1 MIQVLAI
8 LIIGPVLGILVDKKG
23 PLLILKIVSIITI
36 IPGIFLAF
44 FMDNTFVFISY
55 FVLYILNLTGIM
67 VSFNPFIME
76 VYGIQESVI
85 LGGIINGFSKSADV
99 ITTVSAFAFSIV

>member
-1 MIQVLAI
+1 MVNTGRTFGALIGINGNALQFAGMIQVLAV
-8 LIIGPVLGILVDKKG
+8 LIIGPVLGIVVDKKG

-44 FMDNTFVFISY
+44 FMDNTFVFISC
-55 FVLYILNLTGIM
+55 FVLYVLNLTGIM

-76 VYGIQESVI
+76 VYGIQEV
-85 LGGIINGFSKSADV
+85 LF
-99 ITTVSAFAFSIV
+99 